1 MARPKYIPTD
11 RERRVLDHVE
21 NPRYDRQIVN
31 GLDPFINQSAPEAM
45 RGFYTPIELS
55 DLKQLKGTDRD
66 VEARMP
72 VKITRHYFEMAR
84 SSPALQRLVK
94 ASGDETANLEGEED
108 PASQLDYSP
117 VEGLLHKYELALL
130 YVISTCSAH
139 CRFCYREDLI
149 ARKDIERADGTVKKK
164 GLARVN
170 EVTDYIRAHNAAV
183 DANGGRHPETGR
195 PKLREILLS
204 GGDPMVLPN
213 SKLAAWFTAL
223 AEAGAEVIRVGTKE
237 LAFHPDRFDDAF
249 LSMLDLF
256 HEVYPDVAV
265 RLMVHFNHP
274 DELLAKDADG
284 SYAKGEN
291 GQLQWNTSTRRA
303 VDAVVSRGWVSVENQ
318 SPIIRGVND
327 DPDALRILQRT
338 LKAAGIENHYFF
350 GGRNIVAY
358 KAFNVPIE
366 TAWHILNESQRGL
379 SGVESRARLA
389 VVHFKGKTEVAAVTE
404 EPIPGLPGAENGVV
418 IFKVLRSPGDAR
430 ERGKTAIVG
439 RNPEALWFDDYVDR
453 VIIDEA
459 GLFDYLR
466 VRRLTGVPSRIPSR
480 PSGKGQHRLARLAS
494 RQRNGAATKGSTS
507 TAPRSNRSASR
518 PVNNARYTRGSW
530 GGGPKRSNSA
540 STSAVV
546 RVLALKRWRRS
557 SASMRRCA
565 AE

>member
-31 GLDPFINQSAPEAM
+31 GLDPFIKESAPEDM
-45 RGFYTPIELS
+45 RGFYTPVELS
-55 DLKQLKGTDRD
+55 NLQQLKDTDRD
-66 VEARMP
+66 VEDRMP

-84 SSPALQRLVK
+84 SSPALQTLVK
-94 ASGDETANLEGEED
+94 ASPDETLNLDGEED
-108 PASQLDYSP
+108 PAGQLDYSP
-117 VEGLLHKYELALL
+117 VEGILHKYEMALL

-139 CRFCYREDLI
+139 CRFCYREELI

-164 GLARVN
+164 GLAQIKA
-170 EVTDYIRAHNAAV
+170 VTDYIRTHNAAV

-249 LSMLDLF
+249 LSMLDNF

-274 DELLAKDADG
+274 DELLVKDADG
-284 SYAKGEN
+284 NYVKGEN
-291 GQLQWNTSTRRA
+291 GQFQWNSSTRRA
-303 VDAVVSRGWVSVENQ
+303 VDAVVSRGWICVENQ

-366 TAWHILNESQRGL
+366 TAWQILNESQRGL
-379 SGVESRARLA
+379 SGVEAHARMTC
-389 VVHFKGKTEVAAVTE
+389 VHFKGKTEVAAVTE

-418 IFKVLRSPGDAR
+418 IFKVLRSPADAR

-453 VIIDEA
+453 VIVDEA
-459 GLFDYLR
+459 GLFDYY
-466 VRRLTGVPSRIPSR
+466 RRPQPVPAA
-480 PSGKGQHRLARLAS
+480 LARE
-494 RQRNGAATKGSTS
+494 GSTAAG
-507 TAPRSNRSASR
+507 APRRT
-518 PVNNARYTRGSW
+518 P
-530 GGGPKRSNSA
+530 
-540 STSAVV
+540 
-546 RVLALKRWRRS
+546 
-557 SASMRRCA
+557 
-565 AE
+565 AERHRDEEIHKHRTATQHQG